1 MGKSDLALRL
11 AEGVPAEIVSADS
24 RQVYRGLDVGTAKPT
39 VDEQRRVPHH
49 LIDVVDPG
57 DDFSLAEF
65 QERAYLAIDAILER
79 GRLPLLVGGT
89 GLYVRAVVDGVQL
102 PRVAPDPTLRAELEA
117 YASDR
122 GTDAL
127 HRRLATLDPLAASR
141 IDARNLRRVVRAIE
155 VVEKSGHR
163 FSEYHEHHP
172 RYDTL
177 TFGVTRDREDL
188 YRRIDQ
194 RVDRQIEDGLIE
206 ETRRLLDRGCPPSRP
221 ALAGLGYREMVA
233 HLTEGL
239 ELSVAIE
246 RIKFETHRFARQQ
259 YNWFRLNDP
268 AIEWLDASSADPDGL
283 LTSIQRR
290 LARRTSLAREV
301 TR

>member
-11 AEGVPAEIVSADS
+11 AEEVPAEIVSADS

-239 ELSVAIE
+239 DLSVAIE

>member
-11 AEGVPAEIVSADS
+11 TEEVPAEIVSADS